1 MTLVL
6 FHASSRCGTAARQ
19 DQTRRPPPLSPH
31 ALRGPLCHRAVGFR
45 STVSAEQRRSTC
57 TSSPAGAL
65 RFRRAST
72 ARFVT
77 FPRFGCRLV
86 SWQGRCCSTAHF
98 PRHPSTARDSLRQR
112 HPGYVAQHEQLSP
125 SLSPERERLHCLL
138 PVLRCS
144 GPLRGG
150 LSFSCQ
156 LRSAHHIFPFRHLH
170 DPRSGTISCLSR
182 PRIPRHRP
190 SPSIRQPSL
199 RSHQDSPTAVTHH
212 HRRRL
217 G

>member
-1 MTLVL
+1 MWP
-6 FHASSRCGTAARQ
+6 RGTAGLDTPTPAVVPACAPRSAVPL
-19 DQTRRPPPLSPH
+19 RRWVPH
-31 ALRGPLCHRAVGFR
+31 NGVGRAVQEYLYLLACRSFAFPSCIQGSFR
-45 STVSAEQRRSTC
+45 CLSTVRLPSRQLARPLLQHGPFPETPLHRERITPAAPSWVRC
-57 TSSPAGAL
+57 TAL
-65 RFRRAST
+65 Y
-72 ARFVT
+72 
-77 FPRFGCRLV
+77 L
-86 SWQGRCCSTAHF
+86 
-98 PRHPSTARDSLRQR
+98 SL
-112 HPGYVAQHEQLSP
+112 
-125 SLSPERERLHCLL
+125 PERERLRCLL
-138 PVLRCS
+138 PVVRCS

-182 PRIPRHRP
+182 PQIPRHRS